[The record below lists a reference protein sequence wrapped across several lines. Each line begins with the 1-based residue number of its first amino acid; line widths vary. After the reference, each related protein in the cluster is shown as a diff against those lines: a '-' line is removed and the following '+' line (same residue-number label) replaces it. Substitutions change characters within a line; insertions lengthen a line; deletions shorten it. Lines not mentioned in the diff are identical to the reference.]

1 MEYNNLVCN
10 AIDDYNIF
18 TKSQKKILKSLVE
31 LSVDNKVVATIP
43 ELMKINGTTR
53 ATVATALD
61 FFKQNSFIDVP
72 DMTGIRFS
80 YCTLNAAKLEE
91 IIKHHQNKIKLLK

>member
-18 TKSQKKILKSLVE
+18 TKSQKKILKSLVK
-31 LSVDNKVVATIP
+31 LSVDNKVVVTIP
-43 ELMKINGTTR
+43 ELMKINDTTR
-53 ATVATALD
+53 STVSTSLD
-61 FFKQNSFIDVP
+61 FFKQNSFIDIP
-72 DMTGIRFS
+72 DTTGIRFS
-80 YCTLNAAKLEE
+80 YCTLNNIKLEE